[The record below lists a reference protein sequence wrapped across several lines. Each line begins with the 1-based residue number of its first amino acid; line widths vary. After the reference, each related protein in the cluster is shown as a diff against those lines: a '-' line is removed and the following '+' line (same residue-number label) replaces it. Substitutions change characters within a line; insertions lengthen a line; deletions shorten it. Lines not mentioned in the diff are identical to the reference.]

1 MTWVHLEKRPLN
13 GSGSISSSSSSSSS
27 SSRNRLIVQDRH
39 EEQLDVQ
46 VTEVII

>member
-13 GSGSISSSSSSSSS
+13 GSGSISSSSSSSS